1 MTTVH
6 EVLKFLFE
14 LAPESMK
21 EEWDHVGLQ
30 WGHLEAP
37 VHRVLVALD
46 PFQDVL
52 EEAVEQGAEL
62 IVAHHPLLFHPV
74 YHVTDEDAVGRVLLR
89 AAETGCA
96 IISMHTNLDAAP
108 GGVNDCLAQALGLEQ
123 VQVLSPAGT
132 DGQGRT
138 YGIGRVGTVPQTD
151 LRTFAGK
158 VKTALGC
165 GGVRIADAGRPVR
178 KVAVGGG
185 ACGEFTRNA
194 WALGCDTFVTA
205 DLKYNGFYDGVDL
218 GMNLIDA
225 GHFPTE
231 NLVCAYLQKQLQLR
245 FEALTVEISKR
256 HRDVIAFL

>member
-30 WGHLEAP
+30 CGHLEAP

-138 YGIGRVGTVPQTD
+138 
-151 LRTFAGK
+151 
-158 VKTALGC
+158 
-165 GGVRIADAGRPVR
+165 
-178 KVAVGGG
+178 
-185 ACGEFTRNA
+185 
-194 WALGCDTFVTA
+194 
-205 DLKYNGFYDGVDL
+205 
-218 GMNLIDA
+218 
-225 GHFPTE
+225 
-231 NLVCAYLQKQLQLR
+231 
-245 FEALTVEISKR
+245 
-256 HRDVIAFL
+256 

>member
-21 EEWDHVGLQ
+21 EEWDHVGLPC
-30 WGHLEAP
+30 GRLEAP

-132 DGQGRT
+132 DGQGQT

-194 WALGCDTFVTA
+194 WALGYYETA
-205 DLKYNGFYDGVDL
+205 LREV
-218 GMNLIDA
+218 
-225 GHFPTE
+225 
-231 NLVCAYLQKQLQLR
+231 LQMRRKL
-245 FEALTVEISKR
+245 
-256 HRDVIAFL
+256 

>member
-1 MTTVH
+1 MTTVY
-6 EVLKFLFE
+6 EILKFLFE
-14 LAPESMK
+14 LAPEFMK
-21 EEWDHVGLQ
+21 EDWDHVGLQ
-30 WGHLEAP
+30 CGRLEAP
-37 VHRVLVALD
+37 VHKVLVALD

-74 YHVTDEDAVGRVLLR
+74 YHVTDEDAAGRVLLR

-123 VQVLSPAGT
+123 IQVLSPAGT
-132 DGQGRT
+132 DSQGRP
-138 YGIGRVGTVPQTD
+138 YGLGRVGTVPQTD
-151 LRTFAGK
+151 LKTFARK
-158 VKTALGC
+158 VKKALGC
-165 GGVRIADAGRPVR
+165 GGIRIADAGRPVQ

-185 ACGEFTRNA
+185 ACGEFTRTA
-194 WALGCDTFVTA
+194 MEMGCDTFVTA

-218 GMNLIDA
+218 GINLIDA

-231 NLVCAYLQKQLQLR
+231 NPVCAYLQQQLR
-245 FEALTVEISKR
+245 ARFETLTVERAKC
-256 HRDVIAFL
+256 HHDVIEFL